1 MEIDI
6 NRNILD
12 ANEGD
17 ARENRAYFKE
27 KNVFV
32 LNVMSA
38 PGSGKTTVLVQ
49 TLRHLEKDLRCAVIV
64 GDISTDNDGR
74 RLAETGVP
82 VIQINTDAFGG
93 DCHLSAR
100 RILDAASSLPL
111 DAVDLLIVENIGNLV
126 CPAEFDIGEDLRAV
140 VISVTEGEDKPRK
153 YPLMFR
159 VSDAAIYNKTD
170 LLPHLD
176 YDMDK
181 ALEHIAHIH
190 PGMPVFPLS
199 ARTGEGLVPWLDWL
213 KGKVSEKRLR
223 TLG

>member
-140 VISVTEGEDKPRK
+140 VISVTEGEDKPQK